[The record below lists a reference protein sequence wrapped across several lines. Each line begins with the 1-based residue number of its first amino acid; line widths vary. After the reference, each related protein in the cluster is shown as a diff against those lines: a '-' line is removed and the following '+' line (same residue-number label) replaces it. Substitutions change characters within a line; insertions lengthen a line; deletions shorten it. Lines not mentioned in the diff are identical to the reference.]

1 MKLNDAVFGF
11 LLLTL
16 GIAVL
21 LVVQGYPR
29 IPGQQVGPAL
39 FPGIIGVGLCV
50 CGSALAFK
58 GWRARHDKPWFRPGD
73 WVKSPR
79 HMLALCAVVASVLFY
94 MAAVDKLGFLLTSTL
109 ALTAPMWAL
118 RVSPGRSLLIAV
130 VATLLIHTA
139 FYKLLRVPLPWGVLT
154 PYAW

>member
-1 MKLNDAVFGF
+1 MKLNDAVIGF
-11 LLLTL
+11 ILLTL

-21 LVVQGYPR
+21 MVVQGFPR

-39 FPGIIGVGLCV
+39 FPGIIGAGLCV
-50 CGSALAFK
+50 CGSALALK
-58 GWRARHDKPWFRPGD
+58 GWRARQEGAWIRPGE
-73 WVKSPR
+73 WVNSPR
-79 HMLALCAVVASVLFY
+79 HMLAFCTVIGSVLFY
-94 MAAVDKLGFLLTSTL
+94 MVAVDKLGFLITSTV
-109 ALTAPMWAL
+109 ALSALMWVL

-130 VATLLIHTA
+130 VATLLIHTS